1 MALAVAG
8 ESDLGKRRRLSAWLF
23 SRLFWHCNQPEH
35 VGARTPYS
43 DQRLRTYAA
52 QKCLILANGASL
64 RRDFIGCTTGAPSKH
79 VHLALSNRASG
90 NSSRCAMRSTVSST
104 NPSPRRQALEQHLVR
119 RQRLCGSVSRCTQ
132 FARLRSRPI
141 RIEPVLS
148 RIAQAAARKQ

>member
-8 ESDLGKRRRLSAWLF
+8 ESDLGKCRRLSAWF
-23 SRLFWHCNQPEH
+23 FRRLFWHCNQPEH

-43 DQRLRTYAA
+43 DERLSTYAA

-90 NSSRCAMRSTVSST
+90 NSPRCAMRSTVSLT
-104 NPSPRRQALEQHLVR
+104 NPLTPTTSIRTTLIRTTLSPIVN
-119 RQRLCGSVSRCTQ
+119 VY
-132 FARLRSRPI
+132 
-141 RIEPVLS
+141 
-148 RIAQAAARKQ
+148 AAAYPGARNLRDFVRGRCALSQF